1 MSIAGS
7 EVVRDELIGGL
18 ENTDQV
24 VFLISAR
31 RACGMCRRG
40 VQAGRGLYRRGV
52 EVCAEEC
59 EEECGGRMCGGE
71 AWGW

>member
-24 VFLISAR
+24 VFLISAC
-31 RACGMCRRG
+31 RACRMCRRG
-40 VQAGRGLYRRGV
+40 VGCTGGAWRCVGRSVGRSV
-52 EVCAEEC
+52 
-59 EEECGGRMCGGE
+59 GGG
-71 AWGW
+71 